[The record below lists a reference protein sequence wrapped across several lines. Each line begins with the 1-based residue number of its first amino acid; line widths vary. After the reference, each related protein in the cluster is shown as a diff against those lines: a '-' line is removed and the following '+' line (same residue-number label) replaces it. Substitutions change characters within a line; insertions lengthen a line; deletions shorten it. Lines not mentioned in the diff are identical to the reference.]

1 MMQTQTYSDVLNMAF
16 MLPLREQKQLIKD
29 MQANVKHPRIIAL
42 NDQSHCT
49 WDELRAGVREA
60 EGQIARGEIYSS
72 EEDDRL
78 FDEFIADE
86 LGVFNKIGISY

>member
-29 MQANVKHPRIIAL
+29 MQANVK
-42 NDQSHCT
+42 Q
-49 WDELRAGVREA
+49 GVREA

-86 LGVFNKIGISY
+86 LGVKL

>member
-1 MMQTQTYSDVLNMAF
+1 MTQTQTYSDVLNMAF

-29 MQANVKHPRIIAL
+29 MQANVKHPRIIVL

-60 EGQIARGEIYSS
+60 EGQIARGEIYSC

-86 LGVFNKIGISY
+86 LGVKL

>member
-1 MMQTQTYSDVLNMAF
+1 MTQTQTYSDVLNMAF

-29 MQANVKHPRIIAL
+29 MQANVKHPRILVL
-42 NDQSHCT
+42 NDQSQCT
-49 WDELRAGVREA
+49 WDELCAGVREA

-86 LGVFNKIGISY
+86 LGVKL

>member
-1 MMQTQTYSDVLNMAF
+1 MVQTQTYSDVLNMAF

-29 MQANVKHPRIIAL
+29 MQANVKHPQITVL
-42 NDQSHCT
+42 NKQRPYT

-60 EGQIARGEIYSS
+60 EGQIARGEVYSG

-78 FDEFIADE
+78 FDEFITDE
-86 LGVFNKIGISY
+86 LGVKL